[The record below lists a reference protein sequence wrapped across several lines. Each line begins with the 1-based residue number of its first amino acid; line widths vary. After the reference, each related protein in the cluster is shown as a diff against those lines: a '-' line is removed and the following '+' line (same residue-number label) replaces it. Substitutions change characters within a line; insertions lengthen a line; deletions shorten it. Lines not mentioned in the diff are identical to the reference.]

1 MCVDFLLREKTAYE
15 LLISD
20 GSSYVCSSDL
30 AGLCL
35 EQECVL
41 GRDDMARIE
50 TRHDLDATGA
60 ALADGDLLGPEAVV
74 RPHEDHI
81 AAFEGLKRLIGDNDP
96 GGTARLGTTAREEPH
111 ADRKAWLE
119 DRKSTRLNS
128 SH

>member
-1 MCVDFLLREKTAYE
+1 M
-15 LLISD
+15 
-20 GSSYVCSSDL
+20 SDL
-30 AGLCL
+30 GLG
-35 EQECVL
+35 QEFVL
-41 GRDDMARIE
+41 GRDDLARLE

>member
-1 MCVDFLLREKTAYE
+1 MCALVTGVQTGARPICRD
-15 LLISD
+15 
-20 GSSYVCSSDL
+20 DL
-30 AGLCL
+30 ARL
-35 EQECVL
+35 
-41 GRDDMARIE
+41 E

-111 ADRKAWLE
+111 ADRTAWLE
-119 DRKSTRLNS
+119 RAGHIEHGGRRAREHGRETWGGRGSEDV
-128 SH
+128 